1 MFSVFFLKVIMLVD
15 WRMSNGSLFHVR
27 GPCDWD
33 RSVAHSSTCMRN
45 IKRATCYNLPWFS
58 WIKVCVYKA
67 MKATLL
73 SCRCFFYLNGHVLC
87 ACISEGPETE
97 GDGAEDEGSETEGG
111 CIDRQGVA
119 VSEGALYKPDS
130 DPCIDCT
137 CHEGRRTRCMAVSCQ
152 PPSCEWEQIEGEC
165 CQFRCLD
172 ASDETISAS
181 QGTYVPV

>member
-73 SCRCFFYLNGHVLC
+73 SCRCFMCMYFRRSGDRGWRCWRWRQRDRRWLYWPSRCGSVGRCFVQTWLRPMHRLYLPRRSPDPLYGRLVSAAELRVGTDRRRMLSVPMSWCQRRDYLRISGYVRTSVVLVHIC
-87 ACISEGPETE
+87 
-97 GDGAEDEGSETEGG
+97 
-111 CIDRQGVA
+111 
-119 VSEGALYKPDS
+119 
-130 DPCIDCT
+130 
-137 CHEGRRTRCMAVSCQ
+137 
-152 PPSCEWEQIEGEC
+152 
-165 CQFRCLD
+165 
-172 ASDETISAS
+172 
-181 QGTYVPV
+181 